1 MQKTQNGLRKKIVFA
16 GRTNAG
22 KSSLINAIVGDHVSI
37 VSDVK
42 GTTTDT
48 VKRAYE
54 ILGFGPVLLCDTA
67 GFGDDTALGRAREQA
82 ATEAVKNADLVVLV
96 VGDREMN
103 AADKALIASLVSMKI
118 PYLIVYNKNDIFKRD
133 IDDILIDTVT
143 KTGVDLLV
151 RKMAEILSEQPEK
164 KLLDGI
170 VKAGDKVL
178 LVMPQDS
185 SAPKGRLIL
194 PQVQMI
200 RELLD
205 IHALVSCVQ
214 TEEVVTSCQAGE
226 YDLIITDSKVIKEVL
241 SVVPSAQRVSTFSV
255 LFARSKGNFEAFLT
269 GLSALDTLQ
278 DNDTILIA
286 EACVHTTHEDD
297 IAREMLPKLLQ
308 KRTGKRLNFIFA
320 SGKKIPDDL
329 SDIALILQC
338 GGCMLT
344 PKEMQVRL
352 DTARMAGV
360 PMTNY
365 GLAITKCQVGDIFRL
380 TF

>member
-96 VGDREMN
+96 IGDREMN
-103 AADKALIASLVSMKI
+103 AADKALIASLASMKI

-214 TEEVVTSCQAGE
+214 TEEVVTSYQAGE

-255 LFARSKGNFEAFLT
+255 LFARSKGNFEAFL
-269 GLSALDTLQ
+269 
-278 DNDTILIA
+278 
-286 EACVHTTHEDD
+286 
-297 IAREMLPKLLQ
+297 R
-308 KRTGKRLNFIFA
+308 
-320 SGKKIPDDL
+320 
-329 SDIALILQC
+329 
-338 GGCMLT
+338 
-344 PKEMQVRL
+344 
-352 DTARMAGV
+352 GV
-360 PMTNY
+360 
-365 GLAITKCQVGDIFRL
+365 
-380 TF
+380 